1 MVISVLTLN
10 CYTLPS
16 PYHLFSLKG
25 LFPLFNQNKYYICLV
40 LHRPSGICAAPAGE
54 PNSELR
60 GTWTPITLKHVI
72 YPEKN
77 Q

>member
-1 MVISVLTLN
+1 MVTSVLTLN
-10 CYTLPS
+10 CYKLPS
-16 PYHLFSLKG
+16 PCHLFSLKE
-25 LFPLFNQNKYYICLV
+25 LSLCSTKTSICLV
-40 LHRPSGICAAPAGE
+40 LHRPSGSYGAPAGE

-60 GTWTPITLKHVI
+60 DTWAPVALKHVI